1 MNEGVTLVL
10 GGLGI
15 KGISNIGTLQAL
27 SNHDMPI
34 RKIVASG
41 ISSMAATQFALGR
54 DMDSL
59 TAHLARFFTENHRS
73 LWGLER
79 LSGMPRG
86 RTRRVR
92 DSFAYFLRE
101 RFFCQSN
108 FKRLSIMEWETI
120 EGDLQNFFG
129 EVTPADF
136 RMPLSISAINLDLGK
151 EVLLEE
157 GNLVDQLKAAIAFP
171 GLFPPVKIGNQEF
184 VGSTFYCELPLGNL
198 DENDSPIVVIDIPS
212 YLSSQQPGNVI
223 ETIARMDELRSITIK
238 QKLLGKA
245 DRIFS
250 LGGLSGFQ
258 WGNYKQISA
267 QVGLAQQEMEQLL
280 SRSDSA

>member
-10 GGLGI
+10 GGLGL
-15 KGISNIGTLQAL
+15 KGVSNIGTLQAL
-27 SNHDMPI
+27 SNHGMPI

-41 ISSMAATQFALGR
+41 ISSMVATQFALGQ
-54 DMDSL
+54 DLDSL
-59 TAHLARFFTENHRS
+59 TAHMVRFFTENHRY

-108 FKRLSIMEWETI
+108 FKRLSIMEWEII
-120 EGDLQNFFG
+120 EEDLQNFFG

-136 RMPLSISAINLDLGK
+136 RIPLAISAINLALGK

-157 GNLVDQLKAAIAFP
+157 ENMVDQLKAGIAFP
-171 GLFPPVKIGNQEF
+171 GLFPPVQIGNHEF
-184 VGSTFYCELPLGNL
+184 VGSTFYCELPLGTL
-198 DENDSPIVVIDIPS
+198 DESDSPIVVIDIPS
-212 YLSSQQPGNVI
+212 RLPSQKPGNVI
-223 ETIARMDELRSITIK
+223 ETIARMDELRSIAIK
-238 QKLLGKA
+238 QKLLGKTN
-245 DRIFS
+245 RIFS
-250 LGGLSGFQ
+250 LGGLSEFQ
-258 WGNYKQISA
+258 WGNYKQIPS
-267 QVGLAQQEMEQLL
+267 QVARARQEMEQLL
-280 SRSDSA
+280 S